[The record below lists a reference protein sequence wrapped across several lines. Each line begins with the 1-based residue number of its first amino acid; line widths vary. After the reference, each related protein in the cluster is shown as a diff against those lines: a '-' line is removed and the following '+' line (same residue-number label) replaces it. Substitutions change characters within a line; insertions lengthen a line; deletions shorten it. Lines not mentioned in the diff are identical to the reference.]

1 MNTLKEQ
8 GLSIPPSKAKNV
20 SEETKNPKENIGSA
34 SCGREGQNIPGETTT
49 PEETQ
54 CLTRAEA
61 KPQNA
66 PENRGLLKTT
76 GARCSRQRI
85 TRCFGTDSHSQHT
98 EICTE
103 ITKKTE
109 NSNRSKKLP
118 VACKAHK

>member
-20 SEETKNPKENIGSA
+20 LEETKNPKENIGSA

-85 TRCFGTDSHSQHT
+85 TRCFGTDSHFAAHRNLHGNN
-98 EICTE
+98 
-103 ITKKTE
+103 KKD
-109 NSNRSKKLP
+109 RKLKP
-118 VACKAHK
+118 QQEAASCV